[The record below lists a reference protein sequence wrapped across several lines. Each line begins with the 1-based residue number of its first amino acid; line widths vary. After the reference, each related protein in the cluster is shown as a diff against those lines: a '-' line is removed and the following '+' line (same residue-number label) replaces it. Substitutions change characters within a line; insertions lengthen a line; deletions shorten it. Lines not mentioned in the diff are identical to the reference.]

1 MSVLEHHV
9 WRSFW
14 GKICGLLIFVILTF
28 FKEGI
33 GSNLTMP
40 YAIFLGVFVG
50 LGSWKQG
57 TWDGSKG
64 TGNLESPCGL
74 ESFCIP
80 SKHLQLINPLC
91 SGYF

>member
-9 WRSFW
+9 LNRRRSFW

-40 YAIFLGVFVG
+40 NAILLGVF
-50 LGSWKQG
+50 LRIG
-57 TWDGSKG
+57 TVAK
-64 TGNLESPCGL
+64 ES
-74 ESFCIP
+74 
-80 SKHLQLINPLC
+80 
-91 SGYF
+91 